1 MVIVCIGEENL
12 EKIVVG
18 RVNIRERILLT
29 VM

>member
-1 MVIVCIGEENL
+1 MVIVCIEEENL
-12 EKIVVG
+12 EKTVAE